1 MKLFFPIVFFA
12 FFCEL
17 VDSSIGMGYGT
28 TLTPLLLLLGFEP
41 MEIVP
46 AVLLSEFCTGVMAGV
61 LHHEFGNAN
70 LRPGSQDFNVMA
82 ALAGLS
88 VVGVIIGV
96 LVTLSI
102 PQWVV
107 KFYIGAIVL
116 IIGLAILLGL
126 RGNGIFSWR
135 RVVALGLLAAFN
147 KGISGGGYGPV
158 VTGGQVLSGIKG
170 RNAVAISSMAEGIT
184 SAVGAGIYLFS
195 DAGLNLE
202 LAPSLILG
210 AILSV
215 PLAAYI
221 VSRVTSNQMAK
232 AVGVVSTAL
241 GSYTLIRVLF

>member
-1 MKLFFPIVFFA
+1 
-12 FFCEL
+12 
-17 VDSSIGMGYGT
+17 MGYGT

-46 AVLLSEFCTGVMAGV
+46 AVLLSEFFTGVMAGV

-70 LRPGSQDFNVMA
+70 LRPGNRDFNVMA
-82 ALAGLS
+82 VLTGLS

-102 PQWVV
+102 PPWVV
-107 KFYIGAIVL
+107 KLYIGAIVL
-116 IIGLAILLGL
+116 TIGLTILLGL
-126 RGNGIFSWR
+126 RQNCIFSWK
-135 RVVALGLLAAFN
+135 RVAGLGLLAAFN

-158 VTGGQVLSGIKG
+158 VTGGQILSGING
-170 RNAVAISSMAEGIT
+170 RNAVAIASMAEGIT
-184 SAVGAGIYLFS
+184 SAVGVGIYLFS
-195 DAGLNLE
+195 DAGVNLE

-215 PLAAYI
+215 PLAVYI
-221 VSRVTSNQMAK
+221 VRHVTSNQMTK

-241 GSYTLIRVLF
+241 GSYTLLRVLF